1 MAQWCF
7 RLFETESSKSFLK
20 KMFPRIAKAAF
31 KGILYFVIFYVFP
44 VFLLSQVSKLAPQL
58 FAGYGQTLFMFAA
71 VLIFFAV
78 ASELTSGTIYQHAL
92 NIGKAIILIVFF
104 VLALNGGII
113 KLDLDL
119 IETQRISILADVR
132 TYLLMLIAIDL
143 LGLAK
148 SVLQAVNFLSE
159 KADRQLPQPRPAE
172 NP

>member
-1 MAQWCF
+1 MVQWCF
-7 RLFETESSKSFLK
+7 SLFEAESGKSFLR
-20 KMFPRIAKAAF
+20 KMLPRIAKAAA
-31 KGILYFVIFYVFP
+31 KGIFYFVIFYVFP
-44 VFLLSQVSKLAPQL
+44 MLLVSQVSQLAPQL
-58 FAGYGQTLFMFAA
+58 FADYGQTLFMFAT

-78 ASELTSGTIYQHAL
+78 ACELTSGTLYQHAL

-132 TYLLMLIAIDL
+132 IYLLMLIAIDL

-159 KADRQLPQPRPAE
+159 KTERQLPQPWPAE
-172 NP
+172 NA

>member
-1 MAQWCF
+1 M
-7 RLFETESSKSFLK
+7 FEAESGKSFLR
-20 KMFPRIAKAAF
+20 KMLPRIAKAVV

-44 VFLLSQVSKLAPQL
+44 MFLVSQVSQLAPQL
-58 FAGYGQTLFMFAA
+58 FADYGQTLFMFAA

-92 NIGKAIILIVFF
+92 NIGKAIILMVFF

-132 TYLLMLIAIDL
+132 IYLLMLIAIDL